1 MRNCLVL
8 NSDYTPIDIVN
19 WQRAFLMIFGDGKN
33 AYPIEYHGFTIKDSA
48 GRIHPLPSIIVLKRY
63 VNNNNKSTYCKY
75 TRVNVFTRDDF
86 KCMYCGN
93 RFKPD
98 DLTIDHVIPL
108 SRYKKLGY
116 KGHPNGMD
124 NVVAACYKCNV
135 KKGNHTCEECNMHPI
150 KKPRRITKRE
160 ALVNKL
166 RNMKIPQEWE
176 SYINDVN

>member
-8 NSDYTPIDIVN
+8 NSDYTPLDIVN
-19 WQRAFLMIFGDGKN
+19 WQRALLMIFGNNKN
-33 AYPIEYHGFTIKDSA
+33 AYAIEYHGTTIKDSV
-48 GRIHPLPSIIVLKRY
+48 GRIYPLPSIIVLKKF
-63 VNNNNKSTYCKY
+63 VNNNNSVAACKY

-93 RFKPD
+93 KFKSEN
-98 DLTIDHVIPL
+98 LTIDHVIPL
-108 SRYKKLGY
+108 SRYKKLGF
-116 KGHPNGMD
+116 KGNPNGLD

-135 KKGNHTCEECNMHPI
+135 KKGNYTCDECKMYPI

-160 ALVNKL
+160 SLINKL

-176 SYINDVN
+176 SYVNNVN